1 MLPFP
6 GGFTGTPA
14 EGLEQTV
21 LLHSTEQSQLVD
33 AFMARL
39 SGEQVLKDF
48 KPSDK
53 EYALAMRLTGQFKTA
68 FPEGKPGAAAEE
80 EDLDS
85 EDPQPPAPEAIK
97 ESAEGAT
104 VLLFADADFL
114 FDSFGVSQQ
123 NFLGARMV
131 QLLNGNVPLVQAS
144 VEQMAGDERLISVR
158 GRATMNRPFTKIRQ
172 MQDVARDNYQAKIN
186 ELEEKKREAEQKI
199 NDIQRTRQDANQ
211 GQRFVLTPEQQAE
224 LEKLKE
230 TNKEVAKDLKEMRRN
245 LRKDVDSLQYRLRWA
260 KIDSVPALVT
270 LFGLFSAYRKSKKTA
285 AR

>member
-1 MLPFP
+1 MLIHPKDISQGAQFAVDQYLLGGGKVVTFSGSFSDCGQTPNPNGNNMMGHSLFLQRIVFWLPEAWSSTRQSGGRPLLCSGNRVSTRCATASKPCFLFVDEQGISSPDVVTSQTDQLMLPFP

-14 EGLEQTV
+14 EGLKQTV

-131 QLLNGNVPLVQAS
+131 QLL
-144 VEQMAGDERLISVR
+144 
-158 GRATMNRPFTKIRQ
+158 
-172 MQDVARDNYQAKIN
+172 
-186 ELEEKKREAEQKI
+186 
-199 NDIQRTRQDANQ
+199 
-211 GQRFVLTPEQQAE
+211 
-224 LEKLKE
+224 
-230 TNKEVAKDLKEMRRN
+230 
-245 LRKDVDSLQYRLRWA
+245 
-260 KIDSVPALVT
+260 
-270 LFGLFSAYRKSKKTA
+270 TA
-285 AR
+285 MCLWCRHR